1 MPTEHYSP
9 AQVAK
14 LLNVHSNTVRLW
26 CRDFTEFLSPTA
38 NPPAGT
44 YRQFT
49 ANDLAVF
56 THIADLSRLKM
67 PLPVIRNALRNMP
80 AAELHAPVLEGA
92 GSPVA
97 AQDGP
102 QHAEGAISVVH
113 TLDAL
118 PAAIVER
125 LSPLLSAEFER
136 GRELGRAEARRRVP
150 PEYVLVVALVAMA
163 AMVIASMIIMR

>member
-1 MPTEHYSP
+1 MATQAYNPSD
-9 AQVAK
+9 VGR
-14 LLNVHSNTVRLW
+14 LLGVHGNTIRQW
-26 CRDFTEFLSPTA
+26 CREFAPWLSSGA
-38 NPPAGT
+38 NPPRGT
-44 YRQFT
+44 YRMLS
-49 ANDLAVF
+49 ADDVAVLR
-56 THIADLSRLKM
+56 HVADMSRLQRM
-67 PLPVIRNALRNMP
+67 PLPAIAAALAQMP
-80 AAELHAPVLEGA
+80 AEDLRAPIVEA
-92 GSPVA
+92 PQN

-102 QHAEGAISVVH
+102 QHVEGAISVVH
-113 TLDAL
+113 NLDSL